1 MDPLISHCLRCGT
14 CCRKGG
20 PALHLADLPILQNG
34 WLRPEQLIT
43 IRKGEL
49 AYSPKT
55 GRAEPLKRELV
66 KTANR
71 SGEWACVFYDE
82 LRKECSIYQHRPLEC
97 RLLQCW
103 APEEL
108 MAVSGRDTLTRGD
121 ILGPDHPLLESMT
134 QHERDCPCERLLELV
149 ASLQTGQPLPMA
161 AAEHLAES
169 IKKDL
174 AFRSLAVQRFNLSL
188 AMELFLFG
196 RPFLK
201 ILAGHGL
208 LVRENGHGL
217 HLQWQ
222 D

>member
-1 MDPLISHCLRCGT
+1 
-14 CCRKGG
+14 
-20 PALHLADLPILQNG
+20 
-34 WLRPEQLIT
+34 
-43 IRKGEL
+43 
-49 AYSPKT
+49 
-55 GRAEPLKRELV
+55 
-66 KTANR
+66 
-71 SGEWACVFYDE
+71 
-82 LRKECSIYQHRPLEC
+82 
-97 RLLQCW
+97 
-103 APEEL
+103 
-108 MAVSGRDTLTRGD
+108 
-121 ILGPDHPLLESMT
+121 
-134 QHERDCPCERLLELV
+134 
-149 ASLQTGQPLPMA
+149 MA